1 MMMAMMIKAKET
13 EILSQ
18 NATLRQTHRRNY
30 GQKSHINRNCY
41 QSRRV
46 VCLLKLH
53 ECDRRTDGLA
63 CNQLICW
70 SGQRPFLPL
79 SVSLSPSLWNSQHN
93 SGITRKDLAASG
105 CWKNKPKLAAAI
117 LQGTT
122 TVWYAGEKWG
132 MKSWP
137 LSKLPAADVDDDGKK
152 MHIFTYKPHFAA
164 KSDANERVFALLV
177 LWDFLVSRIF
187 WLKMAFLFPKCASA
201 NILVSKYLKANKNV
215 QIWRFEMDG

>member
-1 MMMAMMIKAKET
+1 MMAMMIKAKET

-53 ECDRRTDGLA
+53 ECDRRTDWLA
-63 CNQLICW
+63 CNQLISW

-93 SGITRKDLAASG
+93 SGITRKDLYIKRMLEKQAKASCSKQYSREQRRCG
-105 CWKNKPKLAAAI
+105 MLGKSEAWSHGHCRSCLLLMLMMMAKNAYFHL
-117 LQGTT
+117 
-122 TVWYAGEKWG
+122 
-132 MKSWP
+132 
-137 LSKLPAADVDDDGKK
+137 
-152 MHIFTYKPHFAA
+152 
-164 KSDANERVFALLV
+164 
-177 LWDFLVSRIF
+177 
-187 WLKMAFLFPKCASA
+187 
-201 NILVSKYLKANKNV
+201 
-215 QIWRFEMDG
+215 